1 MRLPGF
7 ALAIASLAT
16 VAFTSPAMTQTRS
29 APLRIIYPFAG
40 GGFGDALAR
49 LIADRLIAAL
59 ERPVIVEP
67 RAGAAGRLGVQAVK
81 ASEPDG
87 NTLLVTPI
95 APMAVYQSVYPSLD
109 YDPVKDFVPITQVAT
124 FDFSVCMAEGKSGKG
139 QFRHAGRRHPPPFLR
154 SHVRESHRG
163 AAATHRL
170 QGRHACAYGHDGRPD
185 PDGLPVRQ

>member
-16 VAFTSPAMTQTRS
+16 VAFTSPAMTQTRY

-40 GGFGDALAR
+40 GGSGDALAR
-49 LIADRLIAAL
+49 LIADRLSIAL

-67 RAGAAGRLGVQAVK
+67 RAGAAGDWACRPSRHPSRTGIRCWSRRSRRWPCIR
-81 ASEPDG
+81 ASIRRSTTIRSRISRQSLRSQDSISASASIRNSRQEPRR
-87 NTLLVTPI
+87 
-95 APMAVYQSVYPSLD
+95 ARR
-109 YDPVKDFVPITQVAT
+109 
-124 FDFSVCMAEGKSGKG
+124 MAEGKSGKG

-170 QGRHACAYGHDGRPD
+170 QGRHASR
-185 PDGLPVRQ
+185 